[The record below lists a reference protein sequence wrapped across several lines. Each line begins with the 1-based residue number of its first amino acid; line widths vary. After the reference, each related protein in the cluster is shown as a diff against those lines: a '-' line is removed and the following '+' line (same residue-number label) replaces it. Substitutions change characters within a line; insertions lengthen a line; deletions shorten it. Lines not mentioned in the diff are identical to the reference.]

1 MKKIIISLILTSL
14 ILLSCICYASTYK
27 FTALADKTTV
37 KPGDE
42 ILISLK
48 VSDIN
53 AGSDGI
59 NVVETTLVYDKN
71 VFDSFNFISKNDWKH
86 TYNSNAGERFG
97 KLLYTKMITGVT
109 KDEEIGVLK
118 FKLKDELNISETE
131 IKLLQVTSND
141 GYELMN
147 DGDKI
152 IKLKIVKDI
161 IPEEPKPEEP
171 KPEEPKPE
179 EPKPEEPQPEEP
191 KPEEPK
197 PEEPKPEEPKPEES
211 KPEEPKPEEPDNK
224 DDDTGTIMG
233 VQTGDFVGII
243 FFILLI
249 TILINIIIFVYNKNK
264 KSSSENT
271 KKNK

>member
-14 ILLSCICYASTYK
+14 ILLSCTCYASTYK
-27 FTALADKTTV
+27 FSATADKTTV

-42 ILISLK
+42 VLISLK

-71 VFDSFNFISKNDWKH
+71 VFDSFNFIPKNDWKH

-179 EPKPEEPQPEEP
+179 EPKPEEP
-191 KPEEPK
+191 
-197 PEEPKPEEPKPEES
+197 
-211 KPEEPKPEEPDNK
+211 DNK